1 MGTDRRRKREP
12 SPSAIST
19 SEEGKALR
27 AAKAPSGLA
36 RIARQQRMEAAD
48 VILAASG
55 HVLGTL
61 KLDKERLAS
70 LRLLGEYYGLW
81 GAGRRPPGETP
92 EKPEGFKVK

>member
-1 MGTDRRRKREP
+1 MV
-12 SPSAIST
+12 
-19 SEEGKALR
+19 

-36 RIARQQRMEAAD
+36 RIARQQLMSAPD

-61 KLDKERLAS
+61 HLDKERLAS

-81 GAGRRPPGETP
+81 GAGRREGAG
-92 EKPEGFKVK
+92 EKPKGEGLVVK